1 MVYSPEVFVEWV
13 IKAMRSKHWEQKRRS
28 EGSPKD
34 SSWERWHVTPFSK
47 ETAVSHDQRWM
58 ANGNIYF
65 HLSRHWNRMKA
76 LSSARCALSA
86 GLSTVSCV

>member
-1 MVYSPEVFVEWV
+1 MVSFLTQGLCPHLCTAGTGHSTRHMVYSPEMFVEWV

-47 ETAVSHDQRWM
+47 ETAVGHDQ
-58 ANGNIYF
+58 
-65 HLSRHWNRMKA
+65 S
-76 LSSARCALSA
+76 
-86 GLSTVSCV
+86 

>member
-1 MVYSPEVFVEWV
+1 MTQGLCLYLCTAGTGHSTRHMVYSPEVFVEWV

-47 ETAVSHDQRWM
+47 ETVVSHDQ
-58 ANGNIYF
+58 
-65 HLSRHWNRMKA
+65 S
-76 LSSARCALSA
+76 
-86 GLSTVSCV
+86 